1 MSKINE
7 VNLLTSELTATT
19 SEAAGADSTG
29 SGNCSIDY
37 GGGYV
42 TTANLKIEPQ
52 VEWHYIES
60 LQKKFEAVIRGYC
73 DLNLLNNA
81 RQEEA
86 DPQDVRKLIK
96 HVADIIWNTLSKAQY
111 KDRPHLQ
118 SIYRYVLISH
128 ITYIDTL
135 IHIFDNCLLFH
146 DFPHLSCL
154 GRPLVSRP
162 APAALRGKSLK
173 ETIFKIMAGST
184 NVSLSNQFEFTNLLI
199 LLSGFVY
206 SYLTGNKLDCF
217 GVAFAVVASCQL
229 LEVPGNNQ
237 RVRLFLKITD

>member
-1 MSKINE
+1 MASATSTVGTSSAMFPLRTVNEVRNFFASQCVVDNTTDQQVRSEPDLVLLSIVAGYIENSMSKINE
-7 VNLLTSELTATT
+7 VNLLTSELTSTT
-19 SEAAGADSTG
+19 SAEAAAASANNGS
-29 SGNCSIDY
+29 SGNSNY

-81 RQEEA
+81 KQEEA

-135 IHIFDNCLLFH
+135 IHIFDNCLL
-146 DFPHLSCL
+146 P
-154 GRPLVSRP
+154 
-162 APAALRGKSLK
+162 
-173 ETIFKIMAGST
+173 
-184 NVSLSNQFEFTNLLI
+184 
-199 LLSGFVY
+199 
-206 SYLTGNKLDCF
+206 
-217 GVAFAVVASCQL
+217 
-229 LEVPGNNQ
+229 
-237 RVRLFLKITD
+237 

>member
-1 MSKINE
+1 MFPIISTE
-7 VNLLTSELTATT
+7 TT
-19 SEAAGADSTG
+19 VDTETD
-29 SGNCSIDY
+29 
-37 GGGYV
+37 V

-81 RQEEA
+81 KQEEA

-128 ITYIDTL
+128 NIQ
-135 IHIFDNCLLFH
+135 
-146 DFPHLSCL
+146 
-154 GRPLVSRP
+154 GR
-162 APAALRGKSLK
+162 K
-173 ETIFKIMAGST
+173 
-184 NVSLSNQFEFTNLLI
+184 
-199 LLSGFVY
+199 FVR
-206 SYLTGNKLDCF
+206 S
-217 GVAFAVVASCQL
+217 
-229 LEVPGNNQ
+229 
-237 RVRLFLKITD
+237 

>member
-173 ETIFKIMAGST
+173 ETIFKIMAGRI
-184 NVSLSNQFEFTNLLI
+184 NVSICNVVYHYPTDLNLQLI
-199 LLSGFVY
+199 LIYYLQTCSFVY
-206 SYLTGNKLDCF
+206 FLI
-217 GVAFAVVASCQL
+217 
-229 LEVPGNNQ
+229 
-237 RVRLFLKITD
+237 LFTVTSPETN

>member
-1 MSKINE
+1 MASATSTVGTSSAMFPLRTVNEVRNFFASQCVVDNTTDQQVRSEPDLVLLSIVAGYIENSMSKINE
-7 VNLLTSELTATT
+7 VNLLTSELTSTT
-19 SEAAGADSTG
+19 SAEAAAASANNGS
-29 SGNCSIDY
+29 SGNSNY

-81 RQEEA
+81 KQEEA

-118 SIYRYVLISH
+118 SIYRYV
-128 ITYIDTL
+128 
-135 IHIFDNCLLFH
+135 
-146 DFPHLSCL
+146 
-154 GRPLVSRP
+154 
-162 APAALRGKSLK
+162 
-173 ETIFKIMAGST
+173 
-184 NVSLSNQFEFTNLLI
+184 
-199 LLSGFVY
+199 FVY
-206 SYLTGNKLDCF
+206 IFSW
-217 GVAFAVVASCQL
+217 
-229 LEVPGNNQ
+229 
-237 RVRLFLKITD
+237 I

>member
-118 SIYRYVLISH
+118 SIYRYVLITH
-128 ITYIDTL
+128 IRYRYIDPSL
-135 IHIFDNCLLFH
+135 HNFENCLLLCFVLYIC
-146 DFPHLSCL
+146 LSQPLALL
-154 GRPLVSRP
+154 GQP
-162 APAALRGKSLK
+162 K
-173 ETIFKIMAGST
+173 
-184 NVSLSNQFEFTNLLI
+184 
-199 LLSGFVY
+199 
-206 SYLTGNKLDCF
+206 
-217 GVAFAVVASCQL
+217 
-229 LEVPGNNQ
+229 
-237 RVRLFLKITD
+237 

>member
-1 MSKINE
+1 MAGYIENSMSKINE

-19 SEAAGADSTG
+19 SEAAGADSSG

-128 ITYIDTL
+128 ITYMDTL
-135 IHIFDNCLLFH
+135 ILPAIILILNYLLFH

-154 GRPLVSRP
+154 GWPLVSRP
-162 APAALRGKSLK
+162 ALAALRGKSLK
-173 ETIFKIMAGST
+173 ETIFKIMAGRI
-184 NVSLSNQFEFTNLLI
+184 NVSICNVVYHYPTDLNLQLI
-199 LLSGFVY
+199 L
-206 SYLTGNKLDCF
+206 
-217 GVAFAVVASCQL
+217 
-229 LEVPGNNQ
+229 
-237 RVRLFLKITD
+237 I